1 MGPRPATQF
10 PAHIHIIPPK
20 DLNVNKTIGKFGK
33 QAMNEQCKRDPM
45 AAVSSPDLNAERLAT
60 LKKLF
65 PDLFSNEGRLNL
77 DELKKVVDPALV
89 TEAERYDFRWYGKT
103 RSKRNAFTPSRAA
116 LVHDPARSVNP
127 DKANGNL
134 IIEGENLEVLKLL
147 TSAYRERIKCIY
159 IDPPYNTGNDFV
171 YSDNFAE
178 GQKPYWEQT
187 GVTQNGV
194 KTDTNTNSDGRFHSN
209 WLSMMQSRLL
219 VARYLLRQ
227 DGVIFVSI
235 DDGELQ
241 NLLRVM
247 DEVFG
252 EENHIGVISWRNVT
266 DNNPTRLTKDNEF
279 IVVYARSIEDQ
290 PDEWKSLMSD
300 AKDLL
305 EAEFQRLKSDGLP
318 NSIIEENIRSFIAAN
333 SKVLGNLTRYKWA
346 DDNGLYT
353 GSESVHNPRP
363 GGYDFEVK
371 HPKTG
376 GLMRKPATGY
386 RFPEATFREMEA
398 QGIILYG
405 DDENQIVKIKK
416 YLRDFRDS
424 LRSVITLDGRLGS
437 YDMKRL
443 FNSSD
448 NIFTNPKPTDLLKQL
463 YSFTTYTD
471 SVILD
476 FFGGSGTTAQAI
488 VEMNKAD
495 GGNRKFILVQ
505 IPELTDE
512 KSAAHKAGF
521 KKISDITTE
530 RAKRVIA
537 RIQDEAKDKLPG
549 DPQREFA
556 DSLGFKVFTLAKS
569 HFPRVE
575 FAPDP
580 AKTEAENIALLDQ
593 YIREKENTF
602 DIQFNKATVLD
613 EVLLKN
619 GFMLD
624 YTLAP
629 CPEFEKNEVLRV
641 QDAHKE
647 ALVCLDREI
656 APETVDR
663 FKGDKQS
670 FFICLELALDT
681 TKKWNLK
688 HHLNDRLNAM

>member
-1 MGPRPATQF
+1 
-10 PAHIHIIPPK
+10 
-20 DLNVNKTIGKFGK
+20 
-33 QAMNEQCKRDPM
+33 M
-45 AAVSSPDLNAERLAT
+45 AAISSPDLNRERLDA

-77 DELKKVVDPALV
+77 DELKKVVDPDLV

-116 LVHDPARSVNP
+116 LVFDPARSVNP

-171 YSDNFAE
+171 YSDNFSE

-219 VARYLLRQ
+219 VARYLLRS

-235 DDGELQ
+235 DDNEVC
-241 NLLRVM
+241 NLRRVM

-252 EENHIGVISWRNVT
+252 AENFIAEIVWQKMDSPSRNAEERAFSNYH
-266 DNNPTRLTKDNEF
+266 EY
-279 IVVYARSIEDQ
+279 IVAYARDIDQLGISPENRVSILDAYPLTLSDGRKARRRQLRKNGKNARREDR
-290 PDEWKSLMSD
+290 PTMWYELDAPDGSKIFPVAPEGWEGRWVLSKDEWAARTAQGLTEWIKREHGWMPYYIEIAPATPTAPWSTIWTD
-300 AKDLL
+300 VDQNRQAK
-305 EAEFQRLKSDGLP
+305 AEFTALM
-318 NSIIEENIRSFIAAN
+318 
-333 SKVLGNLTRYKWA
+333 
-346 DDNGLYT
+346 
-353 GSESVHNPRP
+353 GSGVE
-363 GGYDFEVK
+363 FQ
-371 HPKTG
+371 T
-376 GLMRKPATGY
+376 
-386 RFPEATFREMEA
+386 
-398 QGIILYG
+398 
-405 DDENQIVKIKK
+405 
-416 YLRDFRDS
+416 
-424 LRSVITLDGRLGS
+424 
-437 YDMKRL
+437 
-443 FNSSD
+443 
-448 NIFTNPKPTDLLKQL
+448 PKPSSLISKLVKMCTEDG
-463 YSFTTYTD
+463 D
-471 SVILD
+471 IVLD
-476 FFGGSGTTAQAI
+476 FFAGSGTTAHGVLRASAEDQDSR
-488 VEMNKAD
+488 N
-495 GGNRKFILVQ
+495 FILVQ
-505 IPELTDE
+505 LPELTRE
-512 KSAAHKAGF
+512 GSGNYREGF
-521 KKISDITTE
+521 KKISDITIE

-537 RIQDEAKDKLPG
+537 RIQNEAADKLPG

-556 DSLGFKVFTLAKS
+556 DSLGFKVYTLAKS

-602 DIQFNKATVLD
+602 DIQFTKDKVLD

-629 CPEFEKNEVLRV
+629 CPEFEKNEVFRAK
-641 QDAHKE
+641 DAHKE
-647 ALVCLDREI
+647 ALVCLDREL

-663 FKGDKQS
+663 FKGDNQT

-688 HHLNDRLNAM
+688 HHLSDRLNAM